1 MSPGPAKPL
10 AILFMLVAVDRAVG
24 YKGILYKA
32 YEGFVA
38 LVTHLV
44 PEESTD
50 PGGLGIC
57 DK

>member
-1 MSPGPAKPL
+1 MSPGPTKPL

-38 LVTHLV
+38 LVTQA
-44 PEESTD
+44 PAESMD
-50 PGGLGIC
+50 PGGFGIC